1 MGGSRGGTHPGY
13 HPGSLATP
21 LGHRLS
27 PAAAREESPV
37 LGASSLSAIP
47 GCQLGRLG
55 WAGGGYL
62 QEGCTYVHIYRQQ
75 GAGRGPQ
82 HGEEQNKVHLYRL
95 DPALA
100 AGGQGLGPSQGCHAR
115 G

>member
-1 MGGSRGGTHPGY
+1 M
-13 HPGSLATP
+13 
-21 LGHRLS
+21 
-27 PAAAREESPV
+27 
-37 LGASSLSAIP
+37 LGASSLSPIP

-55 WAGGGYL
+55 GAGGGYL

-75 GAGRGPQ
+75 GVGRGPQ

-100 AGGQGLGPSQGCHAR
+100 AGGQGLGPSRGCHAR